1 MARDR
6 ITRLGILL
14 ITILLVANLI
24 VTVRSRAA
32 AQGSETPNAIH
43 YRLVRVDPSTN
54 QELLFQNAG
63 QKGYQL
69 VGTIEVAGSTG
80 WLVFR

>member
-6 ITRLGILL
+6 IKKLGILL
-14 ITILLVANLI
+14 ITVLLVANL
-24 VTVRSRAA
+24 VVSVRSQAA
-32 AQGSETPNAIH
+32 AQGSEAAPAIR

-54 QELLFQNAG
+54 QQLLFQDAG

>member
-1 MARDR
+1 MARDK
-6 ITRLGILL
+6 ITKLGILFITVLL
-14 ITILLVANLI
+14 IVNLI
-24 VTVRSRAA
+24 VTVRIRGS
-32 AQGSETPNAIH
+32 AQGSEAPAAIS